1 MKELNPLEVQLRS
14 WTPRRLSLKTERQL
28 FGRPRLRTRLR
39 PRFTLPRLVSVF
51 APAAVCL
58 LLTLAG
64 LKHHG
69 PTVLLAEEP
78 QTALIALSL
87 SNQSYAAYLP
97 GNCQSSANR
106 LDTFEWTNRG
116 YSQSSMRSITPLK
129 ATDLQ

>member
-1 MKELNPLEVQLRS
+1 MEAQLRS
-14 WTPRRLSLKTERQL
+14 WTPRRPSPKLERQL
-28 FGRPRLRTRLR
+28 FGRPHL
-39 PRFTLPRLVSVF
+39 RFTLPRLVSVF

-58 LLTLAG
+58 LLTLVG
-64 LKHHG
+64 LKEQG
-69 PTVLLAEEP
+69 PTTLLANES
-78 QTALIALSL
+78 QSALIALSL

-97 GNCQSSANR
+97 GNCQSTANR

>member
-1 MKELNPLEVQLRS
+1 MKELNPLETQLRS
-14 WTPRRLSLKTERQL
+14 WTPRRPSPKIERQL
-28 FGRPRLRTRLR
+28 FGRLRW
-39 PRFTLPRLVSVF
+39 RFTLPRLVTVG
-51 APAAVCL
+51 APTAACL

-64 LKHHG
+64 WRHHG
-69 PTVLLAEEP
+69 QPILPDDGSPTAM
-78 QTALIALSL
+78 IALSL

-116 YSQSSMRSITPLK
+116 YSQSSVRSFTPPK

>member
-14 WTPRRLSLKTERQL
+14 WTPRRPSLKTERQL
-28 FGRPRLRTRLR
+28 FGRPRLR

-51 APAAVCL
+51 APTAVCL

-69 PTVLLAEEP
+69 PAVLLADQP

-116 YSQSSMRSITPLK
+116 STQSSMRSITPPK